1 MKNFNEIRDL
11 AQKYIDTKKHQET
24 ILWDPIFRLE
34 NNKLCL
40 MYAIVEFCD
49 EEKLDYRIKR
59 PTEWFIQDI
68 ESGEI
73 LEYYDVHEKDFTTI
87 EEVPLNSLFSNTG
100 KSIVYNYNVFVVESF
115 RKWVQE
121 VKEDLKK
128 KIANTTYKLDQEK
141 VMQVSDE
148 VISPRD
154 YVLANLDAS
163 LEKMHNIVFYDLGDA
178 IRDAYSLYY
187 GSLFASIRKKYLEE
201 KLIDKELIKKYLNLI
216 KYLWPESYIVI
227 NNMTNINGV
236 IDQDFDEKIEE
247 MLKNK

>member
-1 MKNFNEIRDL
+1 MKDFNEIRNL
-11 AQKYIDTKKHQET
+11 AQKYIDTKKDKET

-49 EEKLDYRIKR
+49 EEKKDYRIKR

-73 LEYYDVHEKDFTTI
+73 LEYYNIHEKDFTTI
-87 EEVPLNSLFSNTG
+87 EEVPLNSLFANTG
-100 KSIVYNYNVFVVESF
+100 KSIVYDYNVFVVDSF
-115 RKWVQE
+115 RKWE
-121 VKEDLKK
+121 KEIKEELKK

-141 VMQVSDE
+141 VIQVSDE
-148 VISPRD
+148 LISPRD

-178 IRDAYSLYY
+178 IRDAYSAYY
-187 GSLFASIRKKYLEE
+187 GSLFASIRKKYLED
-201 KLIDKELIKKYLNLI
+201 KSIDKELIKKYLNLI
-216 KYLWPESYIVI
+216 KYLWPESYQLI
-227 NNMTNINGV
+227 NKMTNISGV
-236 IDQDFDEKIEE
+236 IDKKFDLEIEE
-247 MLKNK
+247 MLENK